1 MIAPTRTGR
10 HPQVAGSGR
19 SRPGRVRARWMARAW
34 LAVLVAVSAA
44 GACARVVQ
52 LAGGPA
58 TDLAL
63 IDPDS
68 STVTFAIDNR
78 NWTDVVVWL
87 AHDGVKSRLG
97 TIRSANVQTFQVP
110 TAWTGR
116 SRALQLVAHSIGAPD
131 DFTSETF
138 SVQLGQTVTWML
150 QVELSRSS
158 LSIR

>member
-1 MIAPTRTGR
+1 MIAPTSTGR

-19 SRPGRVRARWMARAW
+19 GRPGCAWARWVARAC
-34 LAVLVAVSAA
+34 LVVLVASAVS
-44 GACARVVQ
+44 ACARVVQ

-87 AHDGVKSRLG
+87 AHDGVKTRLG

-116 SRALQLVAHSIGAPD
+116 SRALQLVAHAIGAPD

-150 QVELSRSS
+150 QVELARSS

>member
-1 MIAPTRTGR
+1 MIAPTRTDR
-10 HPQVAGSGR
+10 DRVAGSGR
-19 SRPGRVRARWMARAW
+19 GRPNGARARRMARAC
-34 LAVLVAVSAA
+34 LVVLVAAA
-44 GACARVVQ
+44 VGACARVVQ
-52 LAGGPA
+52 LAGGPS

-87 AHDGVKSRLG
+87 AHDGLKSRLG

-116 SRALQLVAHSIGAPD
+116 SRALQLVAHAIGAPD